1 MVLRKK
7 RSASNLVFYDTPCIR
22 FKLILWRFDQGHM
35 CQSYTI
41 LHDFSYRIRE
51 AAKIKKKMNGL
62 VIKALYPPPRA

>member
-41 LHDFSYRIRE
+41 LHDFYRIRE
-51 AAKIKKKMNGL
+51 ATKKMNGRA
-62 VIKALYPPPRA
+62 IKAL